1 MTDWRLCQVSPRR
14 LLASALA
21 LLCLLGQHPQAQS
34 QHISGPRYPFP
45 IENAGQS
52 LPEAD
57 DNLPQTRL
65 KHADVWLASKTK
77 AFERRVAQ
85 LKRAMALYRLEQWS
99 ASAKAFDLVSPRIAN
114 QTGSLYFG
122 AHAHFEAK
130 NYRKAV
136 MCAGYSRD
144 IHGHIGAL
152 IAASSWLNATR
163 RLGRR
168 RSIKLL
174 RSIIEHA

>member
-1 MTDWRLCQVSPRR
+1 MTCSMTDWRLCQVSPRR
-14 LLASALA
+14 LLAAMA
-21 LLCLLGQHPQAQS
+21 LLCLLGATPSSAKPAHQWTK
-34 QHISGPRYPFP
+34 ISIPKQKTLT
-45 IENAGQS
+45 ET
-52 LPEAD
+52 PELD

-77 AFERRVAQ
+77 AFERRGPTET
-85 LKRAMALYRLEQWS
+85 RYGLYRLEQWS

-136 MCAGYSRD
+136 KRV
-144 IHGHIGAL
+144 
-152 IAASSWLNATR
+152 R
-163 RLGRR
+163 RLLKRHP
-168 RSIKLL
+168 RSC
-174 RSIIEHA
+174 